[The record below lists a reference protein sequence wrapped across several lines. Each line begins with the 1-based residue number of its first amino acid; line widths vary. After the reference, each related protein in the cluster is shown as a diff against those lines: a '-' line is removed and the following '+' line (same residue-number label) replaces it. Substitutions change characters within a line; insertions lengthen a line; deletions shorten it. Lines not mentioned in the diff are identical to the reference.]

1 MTIRELI
8 DAIAQEASLIAQG
21 AVNVKELIFWET
33 SWLDANVGLVLVATA
48 FYVSYGYVKWQNYE
62 ANDDL
67 TIFAI
72 MQLFFT
78 GIIYAGYQL
87 ITMML

>member
-8 DAIAQEASLIAQG
+8 DAIALEASLIAQG
-21 AVNVKELIFWET
+21 AVRVKELIFWQT
-33 SWLDANVGLVLVATA
+33 SWLDANVGLVLIAA
-48 FYVSYGYVKWQNYE
+48 ACYVSYGYATWQNYE
-62 ANDDL
+62 ENDDL

-72 MQLFFT
+72 LQLFYT